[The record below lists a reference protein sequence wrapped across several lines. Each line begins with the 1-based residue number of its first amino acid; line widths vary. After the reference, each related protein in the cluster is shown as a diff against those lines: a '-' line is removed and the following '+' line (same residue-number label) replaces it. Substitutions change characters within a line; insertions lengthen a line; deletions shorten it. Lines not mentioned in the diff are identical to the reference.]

1 MKKFWEQVF
10 LGFHGK
16 NHLFQRP
23 CGYSD
28 ICLSILCLSDVTLS
42 NGTMHLDEKVLG
54 TSFSWISWKK
64 SLVPTSVR
72 LFRFCSSILCLSRD
86 RRLMEPCMSMKK
98 FWEQVFLGFHGKN
111 HLFQRKSGYSDVCLS
126 ILCLS
131 DVTLSNGTMHV
142 DEKVLGTSFSWISWK
157 KSLVPT

>member
-16 NHLFQRP
+16 NHLFQRKS
-23 CGYSD
+23 GYSD

-72 LFRFCSSILCLSRD
+72 LFRFCSSILCLS
-86 RRLMEPCMSMKK
+86 
-98 FWEQVFLGFHGKN
+98 
-111 HLFQRKSGYSDVCLS
+111 
-126 ILCLS
+126 

>member
-1 MKKFWEQVF
+1 
-10 LGFHGK
+10 
-16 NHLFQRP
+16 
-23 CGYSD
+23 
-28 ICLSILCLSDVTLS
+28 
-42 NGTMHLDEKVLG
+42 MHLDEKVLG